1 LEPIVPW
8 AWCSPIPPPSAPT
21 GVTMSVSELASAIV
35 ESPTLRLNEE
45 ARLLR
50 ERGEPVIH
58 LGIGEPKNKTPI
70 NAILSSAAK
79 LSQGD
84 VKYCPS
90 DGLPSLKKAI
100 IRYTEEAYDKVV
112 APENVI
118 VSSGAKQAL
127 FNILYTILN
136 PQDEVVILAP
146 YWVSY
151 PEMVKMVYGVP
162 VVVTPEDGS
171 FHPRMADIERAVSS
185 STRALIVNS
194 PNNPSGIVYTEAF
207 IAQIVE
213 FCERKKIYLIM
224 DDIYHKLVFDGRIA
238 PPCYRFTTKDVED
251 SRLIVVNGIAKLYGM
266 TGFRIGWC
274 VAPRKIVTVINNVQ
288 AQTTSCASP
297 VMQAGAEGAL
307 LGLQSVVEALRLTIQ
322 NNRDVAMR
330 ELSSFNGVKTYKPD
344 GTFYCLPDFRAY
356 SNNSV
361 ELSNF
366 LLKKALVV
374 TVPGRE
380 FGMEGH
386 LRLSFAGTVKDVTE
400 GIARIKWALDPTS
413 PNDIYIG
420 DKRLIRDWL

>member
-1 LEPIVPW
+1 
-8 AWCSPIPPPSAPT
+8 
-21 GVTMSVSELASAIV
+21 MSVSELASAIV

-70 NAILSSAAK
+70 PAILSSAAK

-162 VVVTPEDGS
+162 VIVTPEDGS
-171 FHPRMADIERAVSS
+171 FHPRMADIERAVGS
-185 STRALIVNS
+185 STKALIVNS
-194 PNNPSGIVYTEAF
+194 PNNPSGVVYREEF
-207 IAQIVE
+207 LAQIVE
-213 FCERKKIYLIM
+213 FCERRKIYLIM
-224 DDIYHKLVFDGRIA
+224 DDIYHKLVFDGRTA

-274 VAPRKIVTVINNVQ
+274 VAPRKIIAVMNNVQ

-322 NNRDVAMR
+322 NNRDVVMR
-330 ELSSFNGVKTYKPD
+330 ELSSFNGVKTCKPD

-356 SNNSV
+356 SRNSV
-361 ELSNF
+361 ELSSF

>member
-1 LEPIVPW
+1 
-8 AWCSPIPPPSAPT
+8 
-21 GVTMSVSELASAIV
+21 MSVSELAGSII

-70 NAILSSAAK
+70 TAILSSAAK

-84 VKYCPS
+84 VKYCPT

-100 IRYTEEAYDKVV
+100 IRYTEEHYDKMV

-118 VSSGAKQAL
+118 VSSGAKQAI
-127 FNILYTILN
+127 FNLLYTILN
-136 PQDEVVILAP
+136 PQDEVIILAP

-151 PEMVKMVYGVP
+151 PEMVKMVYGIP
-162 VVVTPEDGS
+162 VIVTPEDGS
-171 FHPRMADIERAVSS
+171 FHPRMADIERVVSS
-185 STRALIVNS
+185 STKAIIINS
-194 PNNPSGIVYTEAF
+194 PNNPSGTVYSEEF
-207 IAQIVE
+207 IAQIID
-213 FCERKKIYLIM
+213 FCERKKIYVIM
-224 DDIYHKLVFDGRIA
+224 DDIYHKLVFDGKRA
-238 PPCYRFTTKDVED
+238 PSCYQFTTRQLED
-251 SRLIVVNGIAKLYGM
+251 SRVVVINGIAKLYGM

-274 VAPRKIVTVINNVQ
+274 VAPRKLVTVMNNVQ
-288 AQTTSCASP
+288 AQTTSCSSP

-307 LGLQSVVEALRLTIQ
+307 LGMQSFVESLRLQIQ
-322 NNRDVAMR
+322 NNRDVIMR
-330 ELSSFNGVKTYKPD
+330 ELTSFNGVKTVRPE

-356 SNNSV
+356 NASSV
-361 ELSNF
+361 ELSQF

-386 LRLSFAGTVKDVTE
+386 LRLSYAGSIKDVTE
-400 GIARIKWALDPTS
+400 GVARMKWALDPTS

-420 DKRLIRDWL
+420 DKKLIRDWL